1 MPIIPKEECGYCL
14 PNYCLTKLELIPR
27 IHRSRT
33 GTGDSIWILRHELS
47 FEVCIDDVKCTIPR
61 NSWLEPPHGL
71 WIPNFVPF
79 LPGAD
84 GGIHPPG
91 TDTSWQG
98 VLGVRLRH
106 PRPPAP
112 QSPPG
117 HPIKGAVI
125 CWLPTAGGVPGDPL
139 GGGLTAG
146 FPGIPHDTD
155 NIFYIQP
162 DNIGGTVFDGGR
174 DDINGVE
181 KNLIC
186 CKPLPVGHP
195 MAQPV
200 EGTGGISTAAKTCCE
215 ALKNKLCKCLNT
227 AADFQGLP
235 VGTSAG
241 NCCFA
246 GTSSNLLHHK
256 VFASKA
262 AATSASQDGPN
273 MMKLVNRRKWDIINS
288 LRRGIS
294 ERLSFVLDPANCG
307 IGGSLDPQAPQEHP
321 SQPSFAERN
330 EFALN
335 CRCYG
340 GQGPDGGGPGFGCPP
355 VF

>member
-1 MPIIPKEECGYCL
+1 MPIIPKKECGYCL

-27 IHRSRT
+27 IDRGPT
-33 GTGDSIWILRHELS
+33 GFLGLTSSWILRHELS

-61 NSWLEPPHGL
+61 NSWQEPPHGL

-79 LPGAD
+79 Q
-84 GGIHPPG
+84 GG
-91 TDTSWQG
+91 
-98 VLGVRLRH
+98 LEVRLRH

-117 HPIKGAVI
+117 HPTKGAVI
-125 CWLPTAGGVPGDPL
+125 CWLPTAGGVPG
-139 GGGLTAG
+139 GSVTAG
-146 FPGIPHDTD
+146 FPGIQPDDSAIHA
-155 NIFYIQP
+155 P
-162 DNIGGTVFDGGR
+162 DNIGGTVYDGGR

-200 EGTGGISTAAKTCCE
+200 DGTGGISTAAKTCCE

-246 GTSSNLLHHK
+246 GTSGNVLYHN
-256 VFASKA
+256 VFDSKA
-262 AATSASQDGPN
+262 AATSASQDGPK
-273 MMKLVNRRKWDIINS
+273 MMNWANRRKWQIARS
-288 LRRGIS
+288 LRLGIS

-307 IGGSLDPQAPQEHP
+307 IAGILRDLRGAIEN
-321 SQPSFAERN
+321 PSFPERN

-340 GQGPDGGGPGFGCPP
+340 GIGLDGGGPGFGCPP